1 MSSQTDYSKYDLN
14 HMIVKPLYFGLGFN
28 ILLPMILVFICYYI
42 DNQNGWSALVGFD
55 MANNLF
61 YIFGL
66 MAVLEAAAVLLWR
79 EKMMSQPMIKST
91 ETFEHDLT
99 SELFSRIKPISIII
113 SGINLYGVA
122 YYILTARIKETI
134 FFVFFSFIVF
144 QVVRPRLGFIKRLID
159 RQLEMVGQN
168 QFKI

>member
-14 HMIVKPLYFGLGFN
+14 HMIIKPLYFGLGFN
-28 ILLPMILVFICYYI
+28 ILLPMILIFICYYI
-42 DNQNGWSALVGFD
+42 DNQNGWSPLVGID

-66 MAVLEAAAVLLWR
+66 LAVLEAAAVLIWR
-79 EKMMSQPMIKST
+79 QKMLSQPMIKS
-91 ETFEHDLT
+91 EESFEDDLT

-113 SGINLYGVA
+113 AAINLYGVA
-122 YYILTARIKETI
+122 YYILTARFKETI
-134 FFVFFSFIVF
+134 FFVFFSFIIF

-159 RQLEMVGQN
+159 RQLEMVAKGQLKN
-168 QFKI
+168 